1 MANTKNIGLA
11 FVDDLVA
18 DGKAH
23 FTFAEGRERLQRS
36 PGATANILRRLVEN
50 GLVDRVRRGH
60 YVVRSLGVL
69 GTRAVAESLS
79 LAVAAAF
86 VGLPHRI
93 AYRSA
98 LDEHD
103 LISHPSRTVQVAC
116 TRRVRSTKLSGRP
129 LRTILET
136 ELAIDVGSQ
145 PHGDSEVSDINRAL
159 LDAAAR
165 PELVGGAAVL
175 AEALAAA
182 GSKADP
188 QRLTYYAA
196 QLNWAPALCRIGS
209 LADALELTAL
219 AGKLSPLSTRAFDIA
234 LEPGTGAAVAWRDPR
249 WRVRWAQPR
258 DELVNVVWQ

>member
-1 MANTKNIGLA
+1 MACVNNIGLE

-18 DGKAH
+18 DGRTH
-23 FTFAEGRERLQRS
+23 FTFAEACARLGRS
-36 PGATANILRRLVEN
+36 PGATANMLRRLVHS

-69 GTRAVAESLS
+69 GTRAVAESLP

-86 VGLPHRI
+86 ADLPHRI

-103 LISHPSRTVQVAC
+103 LISHPSRTVQIAC
-116 TRRVRSTKLSGRP
+116 TRRVRAAQLSGRP
-129 LRTILET
+129 LRTILEA
-136 ELAIDVGSQ
+136 EGVIDVGSQ
-145 PHGDSEVSDINRAL
+145 PRGDSNVSDIDRAL

-175 AEALAAA
+175 AEALASA
-182 GSKADP
+182 GSKTDP

-196 QLNWAPALCRIGS
+196 RLNWAPALCRIGS
-209 LADALELTAL
+209 LADALELGAL
-219 AGKLSPLSTRAFDIA
+219 AGKLSPLSSRGFDIA
-234 LEPGTGAAVAWRDPR
+234 LEPRAGAPIAWRDAR
-249 WRVRWAQPR
+249 WRVRWAQPL
-258 DELVNVVWQ
+258 DELANVVWQ